1 MIAEKIREVAT
12 GKIVISISNPLN
24 VNYSVLVTSAH
35 TSEGEELQKLLRHS
49 KVVKV
54 FNTTLVPDFA
64 DGKRTDSFLASNNGH
79 ALEVVSEIMATAG
92 FNPVVVGDLSVCRT
106 LEHKQRSASRLL

>member
-1 MIAEKIREVAT
+1 MNASYSDL
-12 GKIVISISNPLN
+12 VISPD
-24 VNYSVLVTSAH
+24 TSTA
-35 TSEGEELQKLLRHS
+35 EELQKLLRHS
-49 KVVKV
+49 KIVKV
-54 FNTTLVPDFA
+54 FNTTLVPDFT
-64 DGKRTDSFLASNNGH
+64 DGKRSDSFLASNNGH